1 MLLAIDCG
9 NTNVVFAVYAGDTI
23 LGQWRA
29 ATKTDRT
36 SDEYGIWITQLMERD
51 GITTSAIKHA
61 IVASVVPGKNFDLK
75 RLCQKYFNVEPKFIG
90 DKDVDLGTV
99 VRVDN
104 PKEAGADRVINA
116 IAAHTTYGGP
126 LIIIDFGTATTFD
139 VVDGT
144 GAYCGGCIAPGI
156 NLSME
161 ALHMATAQLP
171 RLQVV
176 NPGNAPVVGTNT
188 ISAMMSGVFW
198 GYIGLIEGL
207 VTRIKAERGEDMKV
221 VATGGLAP
229 LFAEATP
236 VIEHID
242 PDLTMRGL
250 VAVHKRNSN

>member
-9 NTNVVFAVYAGDTI
+9 NTNVVFAVYDGDTL

-36 SDEYGIWITQLMERD
+36 SDEYGIWLTQLVERD
-51 GITTSAIKHA
+51 GIKIAAINHA

-75 RLCQKYFNVEPKFIG
+75 RLCQKYFNCEPMFIG
-90 DKDVDLGTV
+90 DPAVDLGIAV
-99 VRVDN
+99 KVDN

-116 IAAHTTYGGP
+116 LAAHTTYGGP

-171 RLQVV
+171 RLQVT
-176 NPGNAPVVGTNT
+176 NPGQAPVIGTNT
-188 ISAMMSGVFW
+188 VAAMMSGVFW

-207 VTRIKAERGEDMKV
+207 VARIKAERGESMKV

-229 LFAEATP
+229 LFAEATK
-236 VIEHID
+236 VIEHTD
-242 PDLTMRGL
+242 ADLTMRGL
-250 VAVHKRNSN
+250 VAVHRRNA

>member
-1 MLLAIDCG
+1 MLLVIDCG
-9 NTNVVFAVYAGDTI
+9 NTNVVFAVYEGHTP

-36 SDEYGIWITQLMERD
+36 ADEYGIWLTQLIERD
-51 GITTSAIKHA
+51 GIKPTSIRHA
-61 IVASVVPGKNFDLK
+61 IVASVVPDKNFDLK

-90 DKDVDLGTV
+90 DKDVDLGTA

-104 PKEAGADRVINA
+104 PKEVGADRVINA

-126 LIIIDFGTATTFD
+126 LIVIDFGTATTFD
-139 VVDGT
+139 VVDGS

-176 NPGNAPVVGTNT
+176 NPGPAPVVGTT
-188 ISAMMSGVFW
+188 TVSAMMSGVFW

-207 VTRIKAERGEDMKV
+207 VSRIKAERGENMKV
-221 VATGGLAP
+221 IATGGLAP

-236 VIEHID
+236 VIEHTD
-242 PDLTMRGL
+242 ADLTMRGL
-250 VAVHKRNSN
+250 VAVHQRNS